1 MHSFHHSRGRILF
14 EVLCAL
20 AVSVSCVQAW
30 MQTGASALLG
40 AAAAAALYGIVHLF
54 DLRGGAPAVEVA
66 EAQAEPVVTRT
77 VVVEE
82 AMPAEPAVPPAPVE
96 PKPRAPRKTAAKKPK
111 AKPIKAA
118 EPTPESRHEPEA
130 DTSLTVVEQ
139 DPVPLA
145 PLFEPE
151 PFLRQQ
157 QRGIFGR
164 KAGFRP

>member
-54 DLRGGAPAVEVA
+54 DLRGPVPAVELA
-66 EAQAEPVVTRT
+66 APHAEPIITRP

-82 AMPAEPAVPPAPVE
+82 AMPAEPAAAE
-96 PKPRAPRKTAAKKPK
+96 PKAKAARKTAARKPK
-111 AKPIKAA
+111 AKPVKAA
-118 EPTPESRHEPEA
+118 EPTPEPQPEPEA
-130 DTSLTVVEQ
+130 DTSLTEVEH

-145 PLFEPE
+145 PLFQPE

-157 QRGIFGR
+157 QRGMFGR